1 LEYFMLTN
9 NTVIYPSN
17 LKNLML
23 YCGFAINFGDLPIT
37 IEYLYIYL
45 LSSSITNLP
54 LYLKTMEIY
63 KINVCNKVSDIVH
76 NSRDIYKQNI
86 KYFNNC
92 SLIDHNDPNY
102 LYISFE
108 NAYFNEYFK
117 NLIINIDYSAAIIKY
132 IKNFQDLKL
141 NILIRIN
148 TSMKSFKFALATS
161 NDINF
166 MRKPIEIIVKSVSN
180 FVQNKSFPS
189 SDEDVN
195 LLGVPN
201 VCSDN
206 DINIYEKY
214 INSTL
219 YIKAIDIYQIVSNI
233 HKVYPNIIP
242 YFIKNFTLYHF

>member
-1 LEYFMLTN
+1 
-9 NTVIYPSN
+9 
-17 LKNLML
+17 
-23 YCGFAINFGDLPIT
+23 
-37 IEYLYIYL
+37 
-45 LSSSITNLP
+45 
-54 LYLKTMEIY
+54 
-63 KINVCNKVSDIVH
+63 
-76 NSRDIYKQNI
+76 
-86 KYFNNC
+86 
-92 SLIDHNDPNY
+92 
-102 LYISFE
+102 
-108 NAYFNEYFK
+108 
-117 NLIINIDYSAAIIKY
+117 LIINIDYSAIIKY

-148 TSMKSFKFALATS
+148 TSMESFKFALATS

-166 MRKPIEIIVKSVSN
+166 LKKPIEIIVKLVSN

-219 YIKAIDIYQIVSNI
+219 YIKAINIYQIVYNI